1 MTELET
7 MRAKVAAYES
17 LQRVRGL
24 RKRQR
29 ELMNDGDALSA
40 ALRVM
45 REAEDISTVD
55 HDAVDHGLRFVGD
68 RIDARLLAIEEE
80 LRTLRVYNTNGE
92 QMTKTGKAIEKEL
105 GLRLKIT
112 KVHVGHDYE
121 WHGLTGRL
129 YGWSA
134 GSRRDAREA
143 ALQALAEMRQ

>member
-45 REAEDISTVD
+45 REAEDIATVD

-80 LRTLRVYNTNGE
+80 LRTLRA
-92 QMTKTGKAIEKEL
+92 K
-105 GLRLKIT
+105 
-112 KVHVGHDYE
+112 
-121 WHGLTGRL
+121 
-129 YGWSA
+129 
-134 GSRRDAREA
+134 REA
-143 ALQALAEMRQ
+143 GGVS